1 MNMNLTNTTLVI
13 AGLVLIYCAI
23 KDVDPRDA
31 IKNALQGKATQGGGL
46 QKGSE
51 QAPDPGKGV
60 GKVPAPGSGSVKVPG
75 RATTTV

>member
-23 KDVDPRDA
+23 KDVDPRDV
-31 IKNALQGKATQGGGL
+31 IKNALQGKATAGSGL
-46 QKGSE
+46 QGDSE
-51 QAPDPGKGV
+51 EANPGKGV

-75 RATTTV
+75 RATTTA

>member
-23 KDVDPRDA
+23 KDIDPRDA
-31 IKNALQGKATQGGGL
+31 IKNALQGKATGGIE
-46 QKGSE
+46 KGVGK
-51 QAPDPGKGV
+51 ADPGKGV
-60 GKVPAPGSGSVKVPG
+60 GKVPVPDPSISKSKVPG